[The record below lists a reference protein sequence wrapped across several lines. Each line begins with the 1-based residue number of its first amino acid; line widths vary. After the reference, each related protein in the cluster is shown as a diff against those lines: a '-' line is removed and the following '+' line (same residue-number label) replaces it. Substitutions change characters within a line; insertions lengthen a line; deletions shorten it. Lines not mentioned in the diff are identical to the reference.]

1 MKYFILA
8 ACLSFG
14 IGAQAQQEAAPAATS
29 TTTTKT
35 VSQRKSTPEERAMRL
50 TRLMSSKVKLN
61 DEQLKQVNQILLE
74 RENSKESALKAY
86 NGDKEKA
93 RKDIRGSRAKAEAK
107 LKEVLTEEQWKTWQQ
122 FKEEQKAKKQQ
133 KMNGENQGNA
143 PQKIDEE
150 DFY

>member
-14 IGAQAQQEAAPAATS
+14 IGAQAQQEAAPAAT
-29 TTTTKT
+29 TTQTKA
-35 VSQRKSTPEERAMRL
+35 QRKSTPEERAMRL

-74 RENSKESALKAY
+74 RENAKESALKAY

-107 LKEVLTEEQWKTWQQ
+107 LKEVLTDEQWKTWQQ
-122 FKEEQKAKKQQ
+122 FKEEQKNKKQQ
-133 KMNGENQGNA
+133 KMSGENQGKA